1 MESYRDFARVYD
13 EFMDQTPYDEWLLN
27 ILNIFKEYKIDKDA
41 QVLDL
46 GCGTGKMA
54 RKLAREG
61 YQVTAVDNSMDMLEI
76 AASEEDDHILYVLQ
90 DMVSLEL
97 PQQVDAA
104 VSICDCMNYILEE
117 EDLKEAFRRVRE
129 FLKEDGVF
137 VFDMNSHYKY
147 KEILACNTFAE
158 DREDASFIWDNFYD
172 EEERIN
178 EYQLSLFIQNE
189 QGTYNKY
196 EELHLQKAYEQEEVV
211 SFLYEAGFSSV
222 CVLDVETARQKHNTS
237 PVATAALGR
246 LLTAGAMMGSMC
258 KNDSDVIT
266 LQIQCSGPI
275 GGLTVTADSKA
286 NVKGYV
292 NNPDVMLP
300 PSKEGK
306 LDVGKALDLGV
317 LTVIK
322 DIGLKEPYSG
332 QTHLVSGEIA
342 EDLTY
347 YFAASEQIPTSVA
360 LGVLMNKDNTV
371 RQAGGF
377 IIQMMPYAEEET
389 ISKLEKKIAEFK
401 SVTYAL
407 EHEHTPEKM
416 MEDLLGDMDMKI
428 YEKVPTQFHCN
439 CSKERVEK
447 AVISVGKKEIQNM
460 IDDGE
465 PIEVNCHF
473 CNTHYHYSVDDLKRM
488 LNEATR

>member
-147 KEILACNTFAE
+147 KEILACNTF
-158 DREDASFIWDNFYD
+158 IWDNFYD

-222 CVLDVETARQKHNTS
+222 RVLDAETMDEVKEDTQ
-237 PVATAALGR
+237 R
-246 LLTAGAMMGSMC
+246 LYY
-258 KNDSDVIT
+258 I
-266 LQIQCSGPI
+266 
-275 GGLTVTADSKA
+275 A
-286 NVKGYV
+286 N
-292 NNPDVMLP
+292 
-300 PSKEGK
+300 
-306 LDVGKALDLGV
+306 
-317 LTVIK
+317 
-322 DIGLKEPYSG
+322 
-332 QTHLVSGEIA
+332 
-342 EDLTY
+342 
-347 YFAASEQIPTSVA
+347 
-360 LGVLMNKDNTV
+360 
-371 RQAGGF
+371 
-377 IIQMMPYAEEET
+377 
-389 ISKLEKKIAEFK
+389 
-401 SVTYAL
+401 
-407 EHEHTPEKM
+407 
-416 MEDLLGDMDMKI
+416 
-428 YEKVPTQFHCN
+428 
-439 CSKERVEK
+439 
-447 AVISVGKKEIQNM
+447 
-460 IDDGE
+460 
-465 PIEVNCHF
+465 
-473 CNTHYHYSVDDLKRM
+473 
-488 LNEATR
+488 

>member
-137 VFDMNSHYKY
+137 VFDMNRRYKY
-147 KEILACNTFAE
+147 KEILAFNTFAE

-222 CVLDVETARQKHNTS
+222 RVLDAETMDEVKEDTQ
-237 PVATAALGR
+237 R
-246 LLTAGAMMGSMC
+246 LYY
-258 KNDSDVIT
+258 I
-266 LQIQCSGPI
+266 
-275 GGLTVTADSKA
+275 A
-286 NVKGYV
+286 N
-292 NNPDVMLP
+292 
-300 PSKEGK
+300 
-306 LDVGKALDLGV
+306 
-317 LTVIK
+317 
-322 DIGLKEPYSG
+322 
-332 QTHLVSGEIA
+332 
-342 EDLTY
+342 
-347 YFAASEQIPTSVA
+347 
-360 LGVLMNKDNTV
+360 
-371 RQAGGF
+371 
-377 IIQMMPYAEEET
+377 
-389 ISKLEKKIAEFK
+389 
-401 SVTYAL
+401 
-407 EHEHTPEKM
+407 
-416 MEDLLGDMDMKI
+416 
-428 YEKVPTQFHCN
+428 
-439 CSKERVEK
+439 
-447 AVISVGKKEIQNM
+447 
-460 IDDGE
+460 
-465 PIEVNCHF
+465 
-473 CNTHYHYSVDDLKRM
+473 
-488 LNEATR
+488 